1 MFADRKFCFWFCWSY
16 FLGHQGVHSGARRI
30 RSEDPQGCA
39 SGESLFVGWR
49 SCSSAWNG
57 GSTEDFIWLTLG
69 KVQWVRW
76 QDLRCEILTAGLHG
90 SERNSPLHEM
100 NHNWVAEMKTN
111 RHIGV
116 YLIFWTT
123 YFCKFVLIVTII
135 YNIWYIS
142 LYFDVHFLQEHFFIF
157 QPVSIRLAAFPDVLL
172 SPFRS
177 LRSGRLL
184 LLHQAQWGPSLVS
197 MPRALLQRGLCTW
210 PERASVTAAGL
221 RSRPNPNS
229 LVSM

>member
-1 MFADRKFCFWFCWSY
+1 MSQVARFAMWNIDCRPPRFWKKLSTEK
-16 FLGHQGVHSGARRI
+16 LST
-30 RSEDPQGCA
+30 
-39 SGESLFVGWR
+39 
-49 SCSSAWNG
+49 AWNEPRL
-57 GSTEDFIWLTLG
+57 SCWI
-69 KVQWVRW
+69 V
-76 QDLRCEILTAGLHG
+76 
-90 SERNSPLHEM
+90 
-100 NHNWVAEMKTN
+100 MKTN
-111 RHIGV
+111 SHIGV
-116 YLIFWTT
+116 HWIFWTT

-142 LYFDVHFLQEHFFIF
+142 LYFDVHFLQERFFIF

-221 RSRPNPNS
+221 RSRPNPNF